1 MDKGIGGMRISF
13 QINVSS
19 LVQEHDSI
27 LEHLCS
33 YANNESY
40 HLALFHWHLMGAQ
53 IFRIISFPE
62 DAVIA
67 IKK

>member
-1 MDKGIGGMRISF
+1 MDKGVGGMRISF

-27 LEHLCS
+27 FEHLFS
-33 YANNESY
+33 DANNESY
-40 HLALFHWHLMGAQ
+40 HLSHCHWHLMGAQ
-53 IFRIISFPE
+53 IFRIICFPE

-67 IKK
+67 TRK